1 MRRRLAP
8 CCCALALLGLLAATA
23 PPSVWAQ
30 GESPVTCAGT
40 AEGIP
45 SASPSEPCWEAIRPY
60 PFGIEGE
67 PCAAGAAETCYQTVT
82 SMAFRSWNFG
92 LAATTPSVQRPGT
105 NDQPFPNPYGV
116 WIFNG
121 TRWYPDPTFP
131 GSQTCPGRT
140 IVWAGKL
147 DYWLI
152 GEPSGRPFSGNG
164 WGALCRFNGVD
175 LTWEPFV
182 VPEATLRHV
191 LKAGAKDVIPSEA
204 KPGGLTSG
212 ACFAWNNCWF
222 FGSYGVVV
230 HWNGEELSDAT
241 PEASKRWL
249 HGEYTGAV
257 AREDPAGNPFGLAVS
272 ATSEYFQPEFES
284 ELLPAEPDGSPPP
297 ELFGSTGGAFSPL
310 PLVPPTDPQM
320 QDPDMDWVDPY
331 RTDLVAVD
339 FDSEGQGWV
348 AGNPASLRAV
358 KCEERTLGPCQPPFD
373 RGFEGTERPQPSPLI
388 PVSLSGERRCAGPAD
403 ERFSYTPNAK
413 QISELPEGA
422 FLWSSIGTIPGTGE
436 VLAGGLMRPRA
447 AEGDGPNEDGTNQ
460 PVIVRASC
468 EGATSVTRFRVED
481 ATARDYFAPGDR
493 KGTVTALAANA
504 PNDAWAATS
513 AGSLTIPPPP
523 EHPNEIRTKFEEPHL
538 YRLTNGLPPEA
549 PAGNDEEYRP
559 LPELE
564 PPLIVLEPP
573 TPPPPAPP
581 PAVLATPEHVGLKPA
596 VYGLKSKLH
605 RHGKRFI
612 LYLSFKLRRPITIGA
627 EGLRHGRVVSEA
639 RPRHFTGSGG
649 TLMLVLNRKH
659 WPTKVRF
666 IE

>member
-1 MRRRLAP
+1 MRRRLGL
-8 CCCALALLGLLAATA
+8 CCSALALLGLAAATS

-30 GESPVTCAGT
+30 GESSVSCART
-40 AEGIP
+40 TEGFP
-45 SASPSEPCWEAIRPY
+45 SASPSEPCWEAIHPY
-60 PFGIEGE
+60 PFGFEGE
-67 PCAAGAAETCYQTVT
+67 PCAAGAPETCYQTVT

-92 LAATTPSVQRPGT
+92 LAATTPSALRPGS
-105 NDQPFPNPYGV
+105 NDQESSNPYGV

-131 GSQTCPGRT
+131 GSQICPGHT

-152 GEPSGRPFSGNG
+152 GQPPSNLYSGKR
-164 WGALCRFNGVD
+164 WLPPCRFNGVD
-175 LTWEPFV
+175 LTWESFE
-182 VPEATLRHV
+182 VPKATLEHV
-191 LKAGAKDVIPSEA
+191 LEPHAKEVTAADA
-204 KPGGLTSG
+204 KVGGLTSG

-241 PEASKRWL
+241 PEPSERWL

-257 AREDPAGNPFGLAVS
+257 ARGGPAGNPFGLAVS
-272 ATSEYFQPEFES
+272 ATSEYFVPQKES
-284 ELLPAEPDGSPPP
+284 ELVPPPPGGVAPP
-297 ELFGSTGGAFSPL
+297 ELFGSTGGPFSPL
-310 PLVPPTDPQM
+310 PLVPPTDPQT
-320 QDPDMDWVDPY
+320 DEPERNWADPY

-348 AGNPASLRAV
+348 AGNPAGLRAV
-358 KCEERTLGPCQPPFD
+358 ECGERCPPPSN
-373 RGFEGTERPQPSPLI
+373 REFEKPERPQPSPLI
-388 PVSLSGERRCAGPAD
+388 PVSLSGEKRCAGPAE

-413 QISELPEGA
+413 QISELPAEKEGV

-436 VLAGGLMRPRA
+436 VLAGGLMRPRSR
-447 AEGDGPNEDGTNQ
+447 EGPGPNEDGENQ
-460 PVIVRASC
+460 PVIARASC
-468 EGATSVTRFRVED
+468 DGTTNVTRFRVED
-481 ATARDYFAPGDR
+481 VTARDYFAPGDR
-493 KGTVTALAANA
+493 KGTITALAANA
-504 PNDAWAATS
+504 PNDAWAATNK
-513 AGSLTIPPPP
+513 GSLTIPPPP
-523 EHPNEIRTKFEEPHL
+523 GSDEPTLKFEEPHL

-573 TPPPPAPP
+573 PPPPPAPP
-581 PAVLATPEHVGLKPA
+581 PTVVTTAHHINLKPA

-639 RPRHFTGSGG
+639 RPRHFTGSRG
-649 TLMLVLNRKH
+649 TLMLVLNRKR